1 METNMAR
8 KARIVRKTTETDIQL
23 AIDLDNKAGSNIDTT
38 IPFFDHML
46 ELFSRHGFFKLVI
59 KSKGDTHIDD
69 HHLIEDLGICLGQAV
84 GQALG
89 KKTGINR
96 YGSASVPMD
105 ECLCRV
111 DLDIS
116 GRPYL
121 IYKVKFER
129 RKIGGFDPALVKE
142 FFKAFTDHSGIT
154 LHINLAYGSNSHHII
169 ESIFKAF
176 ARAMRNAVTFNENID
191 GVLSTKG
198 SL

>member
-1 METNMAR
+1 MAR
-8 KARIVRKTTETDIQL
+8 KAKITRKTTETDIQL
-23 AIDLDNKAGSNIDTT
+23 EIDLDSTTGSKIDTS
-38 IPFFDHML
+38 IPFLDHML
-46 ELFSRHGFFKLVI
+46 ELLARHGFMKLVI
-59 KSKGDTHIDD
+59 KGRGDTQIDD
-69 HHLIEDLGICLGQAV
+69 HHLVEDLGICLGMAV
-84 GQALG
+84 GKALG

-111 DLDIS
+111 DMDIS

-154 LHINLAYGSNSHHII
+154 LHINLLYGSNSHHII
-169 ESIFKAF
+169 EAVFKAF
-176 ARAMRNAVTFNENID
+176 ARALRSAVAID
-191 GVLSTKG
+191 KSISGVLSTKG
-198 SL
+198 TL

>member
-1 METNMAR
+1 MSRRA
-8 KARIVRKTTETDIQL
+8 KIIRKTTETDIQL
-23 AIDLDNKAGSNIDTT
+23 EIDLDKTTGSKIDTT

-46 ELFSRHGFFKLVI
+46 ELFARHGFFKLII
-59 KSKGDTHIDD
+59 KGKGDTQIDD
-69 HHLIEDLGICLGQAV
+69 HHLIEDLGICLGKAV
-84 GQALG
+84 SQALG

-105 ECLCRV
+105 ECLCKV

-121 IYKVKFER
+121 IYNVKYGR

-142 FFKAFTDHSGIT
+142 FFKAFTDNSGIT
-154 LHINLAYGSNSHHII
+154 LHINFVYGDNGHHII
-169 ESIFKAF
+169 EAIFKAF
-176 ARAMRNAVTFNENID
+176 ARAMRQAVALNENIK

>member
-1 METNMAR
+1 MAR
-8 KARIVRKTTETDIQL
+8 KAKIVRKTTETDIQL
-23 AIDLDNKAGSNIDTT
+23 EIDLDNNASSSKIATSF
-38 IPFFDHML
+38 PFFDHML
-46 ELFSRHGFFKLVI
+46 ELFARHGFFKLIV
-59 KSKGDTHIDD
+59 KSKGDTQIDD
-69 HHLIEDLGICLGQAV
+69 HHLVEDLGICLGQAV

-121 IYKVKFER
+121 IYKVKYER

-154 LHINLAYGSNSHHII
+154 LHINLLYGNNSHHII
-169 ESIFKAF
+169 EAVFKAF
-176 ARAMRNAVTFNENID
+176 SRALRDAVNLNANID

>member
-1 METNMAR
+1 MARRAKIIRKTKETN
-8 KARIVRKTTETDIQL
+8 IQL
-23 AIDLDNKAGSNIDTT
+23 EISLDNAEGSKITST
-38 IPFFDHML
+38 ISFLDHML
-46 ELFSRHGFFKLVI
+46 ELFARHGFFKLIV
-59 KSKGDTHIDD
+59 KSQGDTHIDD
-69 HHLIEDLGICLGQAV
+69 HHLVEDLGICLGQAV

-96 YGSASVPMD
+96 YGSACVPMD

-121 IYKVKFER
+121 IYNIKYER

-154 LHINLAYGSNSHHII
+154 LHINLLYGNNSHHII
-169 ESIFKAF
+169 EAIFKAF
-176 ARAMRNAVTFNENID
+176 ARALRKAVNVNKNIK

-198 SL
+198 TL

>member
-1 METNMAR
+1 MSRRA
-8 KARIVRKTTETDIQL
+8 KIIRKTTETDIQL
-23 AIDLDNKAGSNIDTT
+23 EIDLDKTTGSKIDTT

-46 ELFSRHGFFKLVI
+46 ELFARHGFFKLII
-59 KSKGDTHIDD
+59 KGKGDTKIDD
-69 HHLIEDLGICLGQAV
+69 HHLIEDLGICLGKAI

-121 IYKVKFER
+121 IYNVKYGR

-142 FFKAFTDHSGIT
+142 FFKAFTDNSGIT
-154 LHINLAYGSNSHHII
+154 LHINFVYGDNGHHII
-169 ESIFKAF
+169 EAIFKAF
-176 ARAMRNAVTFNENID
+176 ARAMRKAVALNDNIK

>member
-1 METNMAR
+1 MAR
-8 KARIVRKTTETDIQL
+8 KAKIVRKTRETDVTL
-23 AIDLDNKAGSNIDTT
+23 EIDLDNTAASKIATS
-38 IPFFDHML
+38 IPFLDHML
-46 ELFSRHGFFKLVI
+46 ELFARHGFVKLVVQ
-59 KSKGDTHIDD
+59 SKGDTQIDD
-69 HHLIEDLGICLGQAV
+69 HHLVEDLGICLGMAV

-89 KKTGINR
+89 DKSGINR
-96 YGSASVPMD
+96 YGTASVPMD

-121 IYKVKFER
+121 IYRVKFER

-154 LHINLAYGSNSHHII
+154 LHINMAYGSNSHHII
-169 ESIFKAF
+169 EAVFKAF
-176 ARAMRNAVTFNENID
+176 ARALRDAVTINKKIQ

>member
-1 METNMAR
+1 MSR
-8 KARIVRKTTETDIQL
+8 KAKIIRKTTETDIKL
-23 AIDLDNKAGSNIDTT
+23 EIDLDKTAGSSIDTT
-38 IPFFDHML
+38 IPFLNHML
-46 ELFSRHGFFKLVI
+46 DLFARHGLLKLVV
-59 KSKGDTHIDD
+59 KSKGDTQIDD
-69 HHLIEDLGICLGQAV
+69 HHLVEDLGICLGQAV
-84 GQALG
+84 GKALG

-111 DLDIS
+111 DMDIS

-121 IYKVKFER
+121 IYNVKYGR
-129 RKIGGFDPALVKE
+129 RKINGFDPALVKE

-154 LHINLAYGSNSHHII
+154 LHINFMYGDNGHHII
-169 ESIFKAF
+169 ETIFKAF
-176 ARAMRNAVTFNENID
+176 ARAFRNAVSLNENIK

>member
-1 METNMAR
+1 MSRRA
-8 KARIVRKTTETDIQL
+8 KIIRKTTETDIQL
-23 AIDLDNKAGSNIDTT
+23 EIDLDKTTGTKVDTT

-46 ELFSRHGFFKLVI
+46 ELFARHGFFKLII
-59 KSKGDTHIDD
+59 KGKGDTQIDD
-69 HHLIEDLGICLGQAV
+69 HHLIEDLGICLGKAV

-111 DLDIS
+111 DMDIS

-121 IYKVKFER
+121 IYNVKYGR

-142 FFKAFTDHSGIT
+142 FFKAFTDNSGIT
-154 LHINLAYGSNSHHII
+154 LHINFVYGDNGHHII
-169 ESIFKAF
+169 EAIFKAF
-176 ARAMRNAVTFNENID
+176 ARAMRKAVALNDNIK

>member
-1 METNMAR
+1 MSR
-8 KARIVRKTTETDIQL
+8 KAKVVRKTTETDVAL
-23 AIDLDNKAGSNIDTT
+23 NIDLDKSVGSKIDTT
-38 IPFFDHML
+38 VPFLNHML
-46 ELFSRHGFFKLVI
+46 ELFVRHGQFKLVI
-59 KSKGDTHIDD
+59 KSKGDTEIDD
-69 HHLIEDLGICLGQAV
+69 HHLVEDLGICLGQAV

-89 KKTGINR
+89 KKIGIHR

-105 ECLCRV
+105 ECLSRV
-111 DLDIS
+111 DMDIS

-121 IYKVKFER
+121 IYKVRYER

-169 ESIFKAF
+169 EAVFKAF
-176 ARAMRNAVTFNENID
+176 ARALRDAVNLNANID

>member
-1 METNMAR
+1 MSRRA
-8 KARIVRKTTETDIQL
+8 KIIRKTTETDIQL
-23 AIDLDNKAGSNIDTT
+23 EIDLDKTSGSKIDTT
-38 IPFFDHML
+38 ISFFNHML
-46 ELFSRHGFFKLVI
+46 ELFARHGFFKLIV
-59 KSKGDTHIDD
+59 KSKGDTQIDD
-69 HHLIEDLGICLGQAV
+69 HHLIEDLGICLGKAV
-84 GQALG
+84 GKALD
-89 KKTGINR
+89 KKKSINR

-121 IYKVKFER
+121 IYNVKYGR

-142 FFKAFTDHSGIT
+142 FFKAFTDNSGIT
-154 LHINLAYGSNSHHII
+154 LHINFVYGENGHHII
-169 ESIFKAF
+169 EAIFKAF
-176 ARAMRNAVTFNENID
+176 ARALRKAVTLNENIK

>member
-1 METNMAR
+1 MAR
-8 KARIVRKTTETDIQL
+8 KAKIIRKTTETDIAL
-23 AIDLDNKAGSNIDTT
+23 DIDLDKSTGSKINTT
-38 IPFFDHML
+38 IPFLNHML
-46 ELFSRHGFFKLVI
+46 ELFVRHGQFKLVI
-59 KSKGDTHIDD
+59 KSTGDTEIDD
-69 HHLIEDLGICLGQAV
+69 HHLVEDLGICLGQAV

-96 YGSASVPMD
+96 YGSASVPVD

-111 DLDIS
+111 DMDIS

-121 IYKVKFER
+121 IYKVRYER

-169 ESIFKAF
+169 EAVFKAF
-176 ARAMRNAVTFNENID
+176 ARALRQAVSINPEIS

-198 SL
+198 TL

>member
-1 METNMAR
+1 MAR
-8 KARIVRKTTETDIQL
+8 KAKIVRKTTETDIEL
-23 AIDLDNKAGSNIDTT
+23 DIDLDKSVGSKIDTT
-38 IPFFDHML
+38 VPFLNHML
-46 ELFSRHGFFKLVI
+46 ELFVRHGQFKLVI
-59 KSKGDTHIDD
+59 KSKGDTEIDD
-69 HHLIEDLGICLGQAV
+69 HHLVEDLGICLGQAV

-89 KKTGINR
+89 KKIGIHR

-111 DLDIS
+111 DMDIS

-121 IYKVKFER
+121 IYKVRYER

-169 ESIFKAF
+169 EAVFKAF
-176 ARAMRNAVTFNENID
+176 ARALRLAVNINPEIS

-198 SL
+198 ML

>member
-1 METNMAR
+1 MAR
-8 KARIVRKTTETDIQL
+8 KAKIVRKTTETDIAL
-23 AIDLDNKAGSNIDTT
+23 EIDLDKSVGSKISTT
-38 IPFFDHML
+38 IAFFDHML
-46 ELFSRHGFFKLVI
+46 ELFARHGFFKLVV
-59 KSKGDTHIDD
+59 KSKGDTQIDD
-69 HHLIEDLGICLGQAV
+69 HHLVEDLGICLGQAV

-121 IYKVKFER
+121 IYKVKYER

-154 LHINLAYGSNSHHII
+154 LHINLLYGNNSHHII
-169 ESIFKAF
+169 EAVFKAF
-176 ARAMRNAVTFNENID
+176 ARALHDAVNLNANID

-198 SL
+198 RL

>member
-1 METNMAR
+1 MAR
-8 KARIVRKTTETDIQL
+8 KAKISRKTTETDINL
-23 AIDLDNKAGSNIDTT
+23 EIDLDKSVGSKIDTT

-46 ELFSRHGFFKLVI
+46 ELFARHGFFKLII
-59 KSKGDTHIDD
+59 KGKGDTQIDD
-69 HHLIEDLGICLGQAV
+69 HHLIEDLGICLGKAV

-121 IYKVKFER
+121 IYKVRYER

-154 LHINLAYGSNSHHII
+154 LHINLTYGSNSHHII
-169 ESIFKAF
+169 EAVFKAF
-176 ARAMRNAVTFNENID
+176 ARALRDSVTINKKIQ
-191 GVLSTKG
+191 GVLS
-198 SL
+198 

>member
-1 METNMAR
+1 MTR
-8 KARIVRKTTETDIQL
+8 KAKIVRKTTETDIAL
-23 AIDLDNKAGSNIDTT
+23 EIDLDNTVVSKIDTS

-46 ELFSRHGFFKLVI
+46 ELFTRHGFFKLVV
-59 KSKGDTHIDD
+59 KSKGDTQIDD
-69 HHLIEDLGICLGQAV
+69 HHLVEDLGICLGMAI

-89 KKTGINR
+89 KKIGINR
-96 YGSASVPMD
+96 YGTASVPMD

-121 IYKVKFER
+121 IYRVKFER

-142 FFKAFTDHSGIT
+142 FFKAFTDHSGVT
-154 LHINLAYGSNSHHII
+154 LHINLMYGNNSHHII
-169 ESIFKAF
+169 EAVFKAF
-176 ARAMRNAVTFNENID
+176 ARALREAVTVNKKIN

-198 SL
+198 TL

>member
-1 METNMAR
+1 MAR

-23 AIDLDNKAGSNIDTT
+23 AIDLDNSTGSSIDTT

-96 YGSASVPMD
+96 YGSSSVPMD
-105 ECLCRV
+105 ECLCCV

-154 LHINLAYGSNSHHII
+154 LHINLLYGNNSHHII
-169 ESIFKAF
+169 EAVFKAF
-176 ARAMRNAVTFNENID
+176 SRALRDAVNLNANID

>member
-1 METNMAR
+1 MAR
-8 KARIVRKTTETDIQL
+8 KAKIVRKTTETDIEL
-23 AIDLDNKAGSNIDTT
+23 EINLDDTAASKIAT
-38 IPFFDHML
+38 SIPFLDHML
-46 ELFSRHGFFKLVI
+46 ELFSRHGFFKLVV
-59 KSKGDTHIDD
+59 KSKGDTQIDD
-69 HHLIEDLGICLGQAV
+69 HHLVEDLGICLGMAV
-84 GQALG
+84 AQALG
-89 KKTGINR
+89 EKIGINR
-96 YGSASVPMD
+96 YGTASVPMD

-121 IYKVKFER
+121 IYRVKFER

-154 LHINLAYGSNSHHII
+154 LHINLAYGNNSHHII
-169 ESIFKAF
+169 EAVFKAF
-176 ARAMRNAVTFNENID
+176 ARALRDAVTVDKKIK

>member
-1 METNMAR
+1 MSR
-8 KARIVRKTTETDIQL
+8 KAKIIRKTTETDINL
-23 AIDLDNKAGSNIDTT
+23 EIDLDKTAESRIDTT

-46 ELFSRHGFFKLVI
+46 ELFARHGFLKLVV
-59 KSKGDTHIDD
+59 KSKGDTQIDD
-69 HHLIEDLGICLGQAV
+69 HHLIEDLGICLGKAV
-84 GQALG
+84 RQALD
-89 KKTGINR
+89 KKKGINR
-96 YGSASVPMD
+96 YGSACVPMD

-121 IYKVKFER
+121 IYNVKYGR

-142 FFKAFTDHSGIT
+142 FFKAFTDQSGIT
-154 LHINLAYGSNSHHII
+154 LHINLEYGDNIHHII
-169 ESIFKAF
+169 EAVFKAF
-176 ARAMRNAVTFNENID
+176 ARAFRKAVALNENVK

>member
-1 METNMAR
+1 MAR
-8 KARIVRKTTETDIQL
+8 KAKIVRKTTETDIAL
-23 AIDLDNKAGSNIDTT
+23 EIDLDSTAESRINTS
-38 IPFFDHML
+38 IPFLNHML
-46 ELFSRHGFFKLVI
+46 EIFARHGFLKLAV
-59 KSKGDTHIDD
+59 KSTGDTQIDD
-69 HHLIEDLGICLGQAV
+69 HHLVEDLGICLGMAV

-89 KKTGINR
+89 EKIGINR
-96 YGSASVPMD
+96 YGTASVPMD

-121 IYKVKFER
+121 IYRVKFER

-154 LHINLAYGSNSHHII
+154 LHINLAYGGNSHHII
-169 ESIFKAF
+169 EAVFKAF
-176 ARAMRNAVTFNENID
+176 ARALREAVTVDKKIV

>member
-1 METNMAR
+1 MSRRA
-8 KARIVRKTTETDIQL
+8 KIIRKTTETDIQL
-23 AIDLDNKAGSNIDTT
+23 EIDLDKTTGSKIDTT

-46 ELFSRHGFFKLVI
+46 ELFARHGFFKLII
-59 KSKGDTHIDD
+59 KGKGDTQIDD
-69 HHLIEDLGICLGQAV
+69 HHLIEDLGICLGKAV

-121 IYKVKFER
+121 IYNVKYGR
-129 RKIGGFDPALVKE
+129 RKIGGFDPTLVKE
-142 FFKAFTDHSGIT
+142 FFKAFTDNSGIT
-154 LHINLAYGSNSHHII
+154 LHINFVYGDNSHHII
-169 ESIFKAF
+169 EAIFKAF
-176 ARAMRNAVTFNENID
+176 ARAMRKAVALNDNIK

>member
-1 METNMAR
+1 MAR
-8 KARIVRKTTETDIQL
+8 KAKIVRKTKETDIQL
-23 AIDLDNKAGSNIDTT
+23 EIDLDNAAGSKIATS
-38 IPFFDHML
+38 IPFLDHML
-46 ELFSRHGFFKLVI
+46 ELFARHGFFKLIV
-59 KSKGDTHIDD
+59 KSKGDTQIDD
-69 HHLIEDLGICLGQAV
+69 HHLVEDLGICLGMAV
-84 GQALG
+84 GQALE
-89 KKTGINR
+89 KKVGISR

-105 ECLCRV
+105 ECLCRI

-154 LHINLAYGSNSHHII
+154 LHINMAYGSNSHHII
-169 ESIFKAF
+169 ECVFKAF
-176 ARAMRNAVTFNENID
+176 ARALRSAVNINKNIE

>member
-1 METNMAR
+1 MAR
-8 KARIVRKTTETDIQL
+8 KAKIVRKTTETDVVL
-23 AIDLDNKAGSNIDTT
+23 EIDLDSTAPSQIATS
-38 IPFFDHML
+38 IPFLDHML
-46 ELFSRHGFFKLVI
+46 DLLARHGFLKLVV

-69 HHLIEDLGICLGQAV
+69 HHLVEDLGICLGMAV

-96 YGSASVPMD
+96 YGTASVPMD
-105 ECLCRV
+105 ECLCHV
-111 DLDIS
+111 DMDIS

-121 IYKVKFER
+121 IYRVKFER

-169 ESIFKAF
+169 EAVFKAF
-176 ARAMRNAVTFNENID
+176 ARALRDAVKID
-191 GVLSTKG
+191 KKITGVLSTKG